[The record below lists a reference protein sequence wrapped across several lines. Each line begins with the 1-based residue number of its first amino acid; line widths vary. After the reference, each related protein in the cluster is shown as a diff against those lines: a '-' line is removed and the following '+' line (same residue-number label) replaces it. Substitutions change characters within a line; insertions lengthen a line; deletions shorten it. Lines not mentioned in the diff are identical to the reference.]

1 MIEAGYYYAPLPSD
15 SKWEIYGEWFEE
27 WLGEKVNEET
37 GLVFG
42 MELEDALDDESLL
55 DEYILMVTEYEGD

>member
-1 MIEAGYYYAPLPSD
+1 MTEAGYYYLPLPSD

-27 WLGEKVNEET
+27 WLEESKEES

-42 MELEDALDDESLL
+42 MKLEDALDDESLL
-55 DEYILMVTEYEGD
+55 DEYISLLTEHDGD

>member
-1 MIEAGYYYAPLPSD
+1 MTEAGYYYLPLPSD

-27 WLGEKVNEET
+27 WLKEKQT
-37 GLVFG
+37 GSGLVFG
-42 MELEDALDDESLL
+42 IRLEDALEDESLL